1 MSIELECD
9 GRQDRILEAQRSSNF
24 LALLGEIRPP
34 TIERSS
40 AAAARRGLLP
50 WRLELCR
57 VLSTLQGTTMM
68 CVLPSLRDMY
78 IVEGRYGLLLF
89 VLAIEDDKRSM
100 ILPQA
105 SALKE
110 HLKVEEFLSE
120 LPRFTVQEERLSREG
135 QEGLRLLGVGVYCAR
150 EINIAIEVDA
160 LRFHGGALEVIA
172 WVTGT
177 EDEGLLRW
185 TTGSPGIPLR
195 SMERSQDLFSGD
207 PPVVRVLREEL
218 QLLRS
223 LATLVRKDLMRLR
236 DMLVAKIDFM
246 GEMEEVLQCIRA
258 NAVPSRWQKRS
269 FPSCRPL
276 SVWLI
281 GLKIRAQ
288 WLEAAW
294 GQRGHEPLCYRLDL
308 FWRPRLLLLSHLR
321 VAAQKLG
328 RTDGGSTLVPV

>member
-1 MSIELECD
+1 M
-9 GRQDRILEAQRSSNF
+9 
-24 LALLGEIRPP
+24 
-34 TIERSS
+34 
-40 AAAARRGLLP
+40 
-50 WRLELCR
+50 
-57 VLSTLQGTTMM
+57 
-68 CVLPSLRDMY
+68 
-78 IVEGRYGLLLF
+78 
-89 VLAIEDDKRSM
+89 
-100 ILPQA
+100 
-105 SALKE
+105 
-110 HLKVEEFLSE
+110 EEFLSE
-120 LPRFTVQEERLSREG
+120 LPRFTVQEDQPLKTRSR
-135 QEGLRLLGVGVYCAR
+135 
-150 EINIAIEVDA
+150 
-160 LRFHGGALEVIA
+160 
-172 WVTGT
+172 
-177 EDEGLLRW
+177 
-185 TTGSPGIPLR
+185 R

-321 VAAQKLG
+321 VAAQKENISLDSYSFKHKVLDRIEEEEDVQDHPASG
-328 RTDGGSTLVPV
+328 LYVVGIFLKGASWERKRARLVDHRPEELFYKMPVIHFIPSANYKPKLYKHYGLPFFHAEHFCKLSADGEDSNFITEVLLRSDRPKDCLLKSVALFCELAS